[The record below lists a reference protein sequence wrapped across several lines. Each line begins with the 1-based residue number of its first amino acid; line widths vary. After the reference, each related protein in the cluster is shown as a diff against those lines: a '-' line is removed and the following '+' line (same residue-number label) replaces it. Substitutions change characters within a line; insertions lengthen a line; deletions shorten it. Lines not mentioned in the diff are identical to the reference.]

1 VKANRKRVRY
11 PALEY
16 IDSED
21 RVAEVYRA
29 YEREHRRAM
38 EVYEEI
44 AALGVRNQE
53 LRRLMPVGWATSAYV
68 YVNARAL
75 RHFFELRLDSSAEWE
90 IRRLAYLML
99 DDAMAHAPSLFEGL
113 ALPGGNGQVPT
124 AREGVC
130 PVGRMEGFAPG
141 PDETLDVLACGGL
154 GVFQKREGYRYS
166 LDAYLLAA
174 FVDEGPGTRVLEIGS
189 GSGVVAMML
198 ASLKGLLVMGVEIQ
212 RELAEM
218 SMRSVGRAGLEGK
231 VGVVCAD
238 IRTTGARRWTWWSP
252 TRRTGPRGRGG

>member
-1 VKANRKRVRY
+1 
-11 PALEY
+11 
-16 IDSED
+16 
-21 RVAEVYRA
+21 
-29 YEREHRRAM
+29 M
-38 EVYEEI
+38 
-44 AALGVRNQE
+44 
-53 LRRLMPVGWATSAYV
+53 
-68 YVNARAL
+68 
-75 RHFFELRLDSSAEWE
+75 
-90 IRRLAYLML
+90 
-99 DDAMAHAPSLFEGL
+99 
-113 ALPGGNGQVPT
+113 
-124 AREGVC
+124 
-130 PVGRMEGFAPG
+130 GRMEGFAPG

-238 IRTTGARRWTWWSP
+238 IRDYRGPKVDVVVTNPPYRPKGKGRVNPNRQKALARHEISLDLGTLMSCS
-252 TRRTGPRGRGG
+252 RRLLRHRGRFYIVYPSWRIADLFCAMRTEGIEPKRLRCVHTWAHSTAEICLVCGTRGGGTGLVLEAPLMVYNEDGSCHEGMERVLRELRFDKKALTDERAP